1 MKTFTTREI
10 AQIKRTAQNVA
21 PIVAKRE
28 RVYAKIKSLYTE
40 LEVLDAQIDAWETAV
55 KAMTNG
61 FTTNDLV
68 DRVVNET
75 TTAEGKVVKTVT
87 YVLKFPDTVIPAE
100 SPVESISEVPFE
112 ECPMTPDEGMSEI
125 NGVEDREDIFPEV
138 KEDIRASMGLC
149 AENE

>member
-21 PIVAKRE
+21 PIAAKRE
-28 RVYAKIKSLYTE
+28 RVYAKIKALYTE

-87 YVLKFPDTVIPAE
+87 YVLKFPDTVVPAE
-100 SPVESISEVPFE
+100 SPVETSILDVPFE
-112 ECPMTPDEGMSEI
+112 EYPMPVDECMGEPDGPCVSVVD
-125 NGVEDREDIFPEV
+125 N
-138 KEDIRASMGLC
+138 
-149 AENE
+149 N

>member
-87 YVLKFPDTVIPAE
+87 YVLKFPETVVPVLDHEAPTNEPDMIVADEPTVLPEDNLFDMNPAVGT
-100 SPVESISEVPFE
+100 SN
-112 ECPMTPDEGMSEI
+112 C
-125 NGVEDREDIFPEV
+125 
-138 KEDIRASMGLC
+138 
-149 AENE
+149 

>member
-40 LEVLDAQIDAWETAV
+40 LETLDAQIDAWETAV

-75 TTAEGKVVKTVT
+75 TTADGKVVKTVT
-87 YVLKFPDTVIPAE
+87 YVLKFPDTVVPGE
-100 SPVESISEVPFE
+100 SPVESISELPLNVM
-112 ECPMTPDEGMSEI
+112 CPMPTDECLGEPD
-125 NGVEDREDIFPEV
+125 
-138 KEDIRASMGLC
+138 ASYSSVG
-149 AENE
+149 ENN

>member
-21 PIVAKRE
+21 PIAAKRD
-28 RVYAKIKSLYTE
+28 RVLAKVKELYTE
-40 LEVLDAQIDAWETAV
+40 LETLDAQIDAWETAV

-75 TTAEGKVVKTVT
+75 TTADGKVVKTVT
-87 YVLKFPDTVIPAE
+87 YVLKFPETVVPAE
-100 SPVESISEVPFE
+100 SPVESPRISSE
-112 ECPMTPDEGMSEI
+112 ECSMPTDKCLVEPYAPCSSI
-125 NGVEDREDIFPEV
+125 N
-138 KEDIRASMGLC
+138 
-149 AENE
+149 

>member
-28 RVYAKIKSLYTE
+28 RVYDKIKSLYME
-40 LEVLDAQIDAWETAV
+40 LETLDTQIDAWETAV

-75 TTAEGKVVKTVT
+75 TTADGKVVKTVT
-87 YVLKFPDTVIPAE
+87 YVLKFPDTVVPAE
-100 SPVESISEVPFE
+100 SPVDTSILDVPFE
-112 ECPMTPDEGMSEI
+112 ECAMPIDECMGEPDG
-125 NGVEDREDIFPEV
+125 PC
-138 KEDIRASMGLC
+138 ASVVG
-149 AENE
+149 NN

>member
-75 TTAEGKVVKTVT
+75 TTADGKVVKTVT
-87 YVLKFPDTVIPAE
+87 YVLKFPETVVPTESPAE
-100 SPVESISEVPFE
+100 IIPDVPFE
-112 ECPMTPDEGMSEI
+112 EYSRPTDECMGEPDVPCVSV
-125 NGVEDREDIFPEV
+125 N
-138 KEDIRASMGLC
+138 
-149 AENE
+149 

>member
-87 YVLKFPDTVIPAE
+87 YVLKYPETVIPTAVKDV
-100 SPVESISEVPFE
+100 SFE
-112 ECPMTPDEGMSEI
+112 ECSMPTDGGLDESDVRIEDVFGDTV
-125 NGVEDREDIFPEV
+125 NAVE
-138 KEDIRASMGLC
+138 ASLGTDALDY
-149 AENE
+149 N

>member
-87 YVLKFPDTVIPAE
+87 YVLKYPETVIPA
-100 SPVESISEVPFE
+100 IQEVPFE
-112 ECPMTPDEGMSEI
+112 ELTNEVSDTCKGTD
-125 NGVEDREDIFPEV
+125 NDIDSVF
-138 KEDIRASMGLC
+138 
-149 AENE
+149 NN

>member
-28 RVYAKIKSLYTE
+28 RVYAKIKALYTE

-75 TTAEGKVVKTVT
+75 TTADGKVVKTVT
-87 YVLKFPDTVIPAE
+87 YVLKFPDTVVPAE
-100 SPVESISEVPFE
+100 SPAEIPNVPFE
-112 ECPMTPDEGMSEI
+112 EYPMTPEEC
-125 NGVEDREDIFPEV
+125 
-138 KEDIRASMGLC
+138 MG
-149 AENE
+149 EPDGPYTPVVDNN

>member
-21 PIVAKRE
+21 PIVAKRD
-28 RVYAKIKSLYTE
+28 RVLAKVKELYAE
-40 LEVLDAQIDAWETAV
+40 LETLDAQIDAWETAV

-87 YVLKFPDTVIPAE
+87 YVLKFPDTVVPAE
-100 SPVESISEVPFE
+100 SPVESPRISFE
-112 ECPMTPDEGMSEI
+112 ECSMPTDECMGEPDGPCVSVVD
-125 NGVEDREDIFPEV
+125 N
-138 KEDIRASMGLC
+138 
-149 AENE
+149 N

>member
-21 PIVAKRE
+21 PIAAKRE
-28 RVYAKIKSLYTE
+28 RVYAKIKALYTE

-87 YVLKFPDTVIPAE
+87 YVLKFPDTVVPTENPAE
-100 SPVESISEVPFE
+100 IIPDVPFVECSMTPE
-112 ECPMTPDEGMSEI
+112 ECLSEPD
-125 NGVEDREDIFPEV
+125 P
-138 KEDIRASMGLC
+138 LC
-149 AENE
+149 SSVTADNN

>member
-40 LEVLDAQIDAWETAV
+40 LEVLDTQIDAWETAV

-75 TTAEGKVVKTVT
+75 TTAEGKIVKIVT
-87 YVLKFPDTVIPAE
+87 YVLKFPDTVVPAE

-112 ECPMTPDEGMSEI
+112 EYPMTPEECLGEPDGPCTSVVDNI
-125 NGVEDREDIFPEV
+125 
-138 KEDIRASMGLC
+138 
-149 AENE
+149 

>member
-21 PIVAKRE
+21 PIAAKRE
-28 RVYAKIKSLYTE
+28 RVYAKIKALYTE

-87 YVLKFPDTVIPAE
+87 YVLKFPETVVPTESTVDTTILD
-100 SPVESISEVPFE
+100 VPFE
-112 ECPMTPDEGMSEI
+112 EYSMPVNECMGEPDAPGTSVI
-125 NGVEDREDIFPEV
+125 DN
-138 KEDIRASMGLC
+138 
-149 AENE
+149 N

>member
-28 RVYAKIKSLYTE
+28 RVYAKIKALYME
-40 LEVLDAQIDAWETAV
+40 LETLDAQIDAWETAV

-87 YVLKFPDTVIPAE
+87 YVLKFPETVVPAE
-100 SPVESISEVPFE
+100 SPVETPSIPFDG
-112 ECPMTPDEGMSEI
+112 CPMPTDECMGEPDVPCVSVVD
-125 NGVEDREDIFPEV
+125 N
-138 KEDIRASMGLC
+138 
-149 AENE
+149 N

>member
-21 PIVAKRE
+21 PIAAKRD

-40 LEVLDAQIDAWETAV
+40 LEALDVQIEAWETAV

-75 TTAEGKVVKTVT
+75 TTADGKVVKTVT
-87 YVLKFPDTVIPAE
+87 YVLKFPDTVVPAE
-100 SPVESISEVPFE
+100 SPAETIPDIPFE
-112 ECPMTPDEGMSEI
+112 EYPMIPEECMGEPDG
-125 NGVEDREDIFPEV
+125 PC
-138 KEDIRASMGLC
+138 ASVVD
-149 AENE
+149 NN

>member
-21 PIVAKRE
+21 PIAAKRE
-28 RVYAKIKSLYTE
+28 RVYAKIKALYTE

-87 YVLKFPDTVIPAE
+87 YVLKYPDTVVPAE
-100 SPVESISEVPFE
+100 SPVETSILDVPFE
-112 ECPMTPDEGMSEI
+112 EYPATMDECLGE
-125 NGVEDREDIFPEV
+125 PEPSCSSV
-138 KEDIRASMGLC
+138 VD
-149 AENE
+149 NN

>member
-21 PIVAKRE
+21 PIVAKRD
-28 RVYAKIKSLYTE
+28 RVLAKVKELYTE
-40 LEVLDAQIDAWETAV
+40 LETLDAQIDAWETAV

-75 TTAEGKVVKTVT
+75 TTADGKVVKTVT
-87 YVLKFPDTVIPAE
+87 YVLKFPDTVVPTESLTEIIPD
-100 SPVESISEVPFE
+100 VPFE
-112 ECPMTPDEGMSEI
+112 EYPMPVDECLGEPDVPCVSV
-125 NGVEDREDIFPEV
+125 N
-138 KEDIRASMGLC
+138 
-149 AENE
+149 

>member
-21 PIVAKRE
+21 PIVAKRD
-28 RVYAKIKSLYTE
+28 RVLAKVKELYKE
-40 LEVLDAQIDAWETAV
+40 LETLDAQIDAWETAV

-87 YVLKFPDTVIPAE
+87 YVLKFPDTVVPAE
-100 SPVESISEVPFE
+100 SPVETSSIPFDG
-112 ECPMTPDEGMSEI
+112 CPMPVDECLGEPDG
-125 NGVEDREDIFPEV
+125 PC
-138 KEDIRASMGLC
+138 ASVVD
-149 AENE
+149 NN

>member
-21 PIVAKRE
+21 PIVAKRD
-28 RVYAKIKSLYTE
+28 RVLAKVRALYTE
-40 LEVLDAQIDAWETAV
+40 LEALNAQIDAWETAV

-87 YVLKFPDTVIPAE
+87 YVLKFPDTVVPAE
-100 SPVESISEVPFE
+100 DRDEISPEVPFE
-112 ECPMTPDEGMSEI
+112 GYPMTPEECVGE
-125 NGVEDREDIFPEV
+125 PEPSSSSV
-138 KEDIRASMGLC
+138 VD
-149 AENE
+149 NN

>member
-40 LEVLDAQIDAWETAV
+40 LEALDTQIEAWETAV

-87 YVLKFPDTVIPAE
+87 YVLKFPDTVVPTESLTEIIPD
-100 SPVESISEVPFE
+100 VPFE
-112 ECPMTPDEGMSEI
+112 EYPMTPEECLGEPD
-125 NGVEDREDIFPEV
+125 VPC
-138 KEDIRASMGLC
+138 ASVVD
-149 AENE
+149 NN

>member
-21 PIVAKRE
+21 PIAAKRE

-75 TTAEGKVVKTVT
+75 TTADGKAVKSVT
-87 YVLKFPDTVIPAE
+87 YVLKFPDTVVPAE
-100 SPVESISEVPFE
+100 SPVESPRISFE
-112 ECPMTPDEGMSEI
+112 ECPTLTDECMGEPDGPCTLVGD
-125 NGVEDREDIFPEV
+125 N
-138 KEDIRASMGLC
+138 
-149 AENE
+149 N

>member
-28 RVYAKIKSLYTE
+28 RVYDKIKSLYME
-40 LEVLDAQIDAWETAV
+40 LETLDAQIDAWETAV

-68 DRVVNET
+68 DRVVNVV
-75 TTAEGKVVKTVT
+75 TTAEGKAVKTVT
-87 YVLKFPDTVIPAE
+87 YVLKFPETVVPAE
-100 SPVESISEVPFE
+100 SPAETEILDVPFE
-112 ECPMTPDEGMSEI
+112 EYPMTPEECMGEPDA
-125 NGVEDREDIFPEV
+125 PC
-138 KEDIRASMGLC
+138 ASVVD
-149 AENE
+149 NN

>member
-10 AQIKRTAQNVA
+10 AQVKRTAQNVA
-21 PIVAKRE
+21 PIAAKRE
-28 RVYAKIKSLYTE
+28 RVYAKIKALYTE

-87 YVLKFPDTVIPAE
+87 YVLKFPDTVVPAE
-100 SPVESISEVPFE
+100 SP
-112 ECPMTPDEGMSEI
+112 
-125 NGVEDREDIFPEV
+125 
-138 KEDIRASMGLC
+138 
-149 AENE
+149 AENLESPEEWTKPADECFIGEPDVPCASVN

>member
-28 RVYAKIKSLYTE
+28 RVYARIKTLYTE

-75 TTAEGKVVKTVT
+75 TAADGKVVKTVT
-87 YVLKFPDTVIPAE
+87 YVLKFPDTVVPAE
-100 SPVESISEVPFE
+100 SPAETIPDIPFE
-112 ECPMTPDEGMSEI
+112 EYPMTPEECMGEPDG
-125 NGVEDREDIFPEV
+125 PC
-138 KEDIRASMGLC
+138 ASVVD
-149 AENE
+149 NN

>member
-1 MKTFTTREI
+1 MKTFTTREV

-75 TTAEGKVVKTVT
+75 TTADGKVVKTVT
-87 YVLKFPDTVIPAE
+87 YVLKFPDTVVPAE
-100 SPVESISEVPFE
+100 SPVESPRILFDG
-112 ECPMTPDEGMSEI
+112 CPMPTDECMSEPD
-125 NGVEDREDIFPEV
+125 GPC
-138 KEDIRASMGLC
+138 ASVVD
-149 AENE
+149 NN